1 MVIWMKVT
9 NDEFELPVAIA
20 DSAPLLAEMIG
31 TTAASVRSS
40 VSHFKSGRNKRS
52 LYRKVEVTEDDE

>member
-20 DSAPLLAEMIG
+20 DSAPLLAEMLG
-31 TTAASVRSS
+31 TTTNAIRSS
-40 VSHFKSGRNKRS
+40 VSHLKSGRNKRS
-52 LYRKVEVTEDDE
+52 LYRKVEIEEDE